1 MAGNWGTVL
10 EMLPNMH
17 ISSSLKYETYQQTI
31 LELIHVK
38 EYGVAN
44 SLLKYIK
51 GALKLKIDSQLH
63 WIESLISTPST
74 LITTEELAERRER
87 LVSKY
92 EKEMLP
98 ATPAASLLEA
108 IGDSLRYKFLL
119 SQRLKTPSLPSLPA
133 HIGSHKFD
141 LDYRVESAAF
151 SNDGLCLFLGTKD
164 GFIEAWDPFLMKPN
178 QTGSPMILKDS
189 YALSMV
195 FHPISSYIFA
205 AGSSN
210 GEISVG
216 PYRLMLDLEFIDKY
230 ANFDLQGV

>member
-1 MAGNWGTVL
+1 M
-10 EMLPNMH
+10 
-17 ISSSLKYETYQQTI
+17 
-31 LELIHVK
+31 
-38 EYGVAN
+38 
-44 SLLKYIK
+44 
-51 GALKLKIDSQLH
+51 
-63 WIESLISTPST
+63 
-74 LITTEELAERRER
+74 
-87 LVSKY
+87 
-92 EKEMLP
+92 
-98 ATPAASLLEA
+98 
-108 IGDSLRYKFLL
+108 
-119 SQRLKTPSLPSLPA
+119 
-133 HIGSHKFD
+133 
-141 LDYRVESAAF
+141 DYRVESAAF